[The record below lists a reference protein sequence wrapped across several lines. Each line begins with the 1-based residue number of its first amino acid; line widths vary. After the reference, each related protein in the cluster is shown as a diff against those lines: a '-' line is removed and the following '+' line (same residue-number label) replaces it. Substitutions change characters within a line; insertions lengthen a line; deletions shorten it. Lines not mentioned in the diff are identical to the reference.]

1 MNDKTVAK
9 KLNQGDGVY
18 CLSKKDAGQAHKAAK
33 AYRLDGE
40 VTYWRRKR
48 GKGSK

>member
-1 MNDKTVAK
+1 MNDKIVAK

-33 AYRLDGE
+33 AYKIDE